1 MFLVLDNLCLIFE
14 LNVVLKFDCI
24 WKVGL
29 LSGFN
34 CKKYYVKFY
43 YGDIVC
49 EEDGI
54 WNLLME
60 NLCISK
66 KIINMSIYFIDVL
79 SILSFVFV

>member
-1 MFLVLDNLCLIFE
+1 MFFVLDILCLFFE

-29 LSGFN
+29 LCGFI
-34 CKKYYVKFY
+34 CKEYYVKFY
-43 YGDIVC
+43 NGEIVC
-49 EEDGI
+49 DEDGI

-66 KIINMSIYFIDVL
+66 KLNDMSIYFIDV
-79 SILSFVFV
+79 